1 MIFGMTNAGG
11 AGGMKCVTGSFT
23 SSKTATQKSFAVSG
37 LDFEPKAIAIKRTSL
52 TEGTTGGGVGADLIY
67 CAFSDLENGTGFLM
81 PDGNNTFG
89 GFKTS
94 SYLSVSESDGTFTV
108 NLKTYTFSEYT
119 STTQLSYGKYTY
131 YIYG

>member
-1 MIFGMTNAGG
+1 MIGRTNAG
-11 AGGMKCVTGSFT
+11 AGGKLKLVTGSFT
-23 SSKTATQKSFAVSG
+23 SSKTETQKSFTVQG
-37 LDFEPKAIAIKRTSL
+37 LTFEPKVIAIKRTSIS
-52 TEGTTGGGVGADLIY
+52 EGTTGGGTGAALIY

-81 PDGNNTFG
+81 PDNSGTFT

-108 NLKTYTFSEYT
+108 NLKTYTFSHYT
-119 STTQLSYGKYTY
+119 STSKLSYGKYTY

>member
-1 MIFGMTNAGG
+1 MTGRTNAC
-11 AGGMKCVTGSFT
+11 AGGMKYVTGSFT
-23 SSKTATQKSFAVSG
+23 SSKTETQTSFTVSG

-52 TEGTTGGGVGADLIY
+52 TEGTTGGGTGAALIY

-81 PDGNNTFG
+81 PDDNNTFG

-108 NLKTYTFSEYT
+108 KLKTYTFSEYT
-119 STTQLSYGKYTY
+119 STTRLSYGKYTY

>member
-1 MIFGMTNAGG
+1 MTGRTNAC
-11 AGGMKCVTGSFT
+11 AGGMKYVTGKFT
-23 SSKTATQKSFAVSG
+23 SSDTETQKSFTVSG
-37 LDFEPKAIAIKRTSL
+37 LDFEPKAIAIMRTSL
-52 TEGTTGGGVGADLIY
+52 TEGATGGGSDANLIY

-81 PDGNNTFG
+81 PDDNNTFG

-108 NLKTYTFSEYT
+108 NLKTYTFSHYT
-119 STTQLSYGKYTY
+119 STSRLSYGKYTY

>member
-1 MIFGMTNAGG
+1 MIGRTNAG
-11 AGGMKCVTGSFT
+11 AGGMKYVTGSFT
-23 SSKTATQKSFAVSG
+23 SSKTATQKSFTVSG
-37 LDFEPKAIAIKRTSL
+37 LDFEPKVIAIKRTSL
-52 TEGTTGGGVGADLIY
+52 TEGTTGGGTGDSLIY

-81 PDGNNTFG
+81 PDTSGASA

-108 NLKTYTFSEYT
+108 KLKTYTFSDYT
-119 STTQLSYGKYTY
+119 STSRLSYGKFTY

>member
-11 AGGMKCVTGSFT
+11 AGGMKYVTGSFT
-23 SSKTATQKSFAVSG
+23 SSKTEKQKSFTVRG
-37 LDFEPKAIAIKRTSL
+37 LTFEPKVIAIKRTSL
-52 TEGTTGGGVGADLIY
+52 TEGSIGGGTDDSLIY

-81 PDGNNTFG
+81 PDTSGVSG

-108 NLKTYTFSEYT
+108 KLKTYTFSDYT
-119 STTQLSYGKYTY
+119 STSRLSYGNFTY

>member
-1 MIFGMTNAGG
+1 MTGRTNAC
-11 AGGMKCVTGSFT
+11 AGGGLKPLTGSFT
-23 SSKTATQKSFAVSG
+23 SSKTATQKSFTVQG
-37 LDFEPKAIAIKRTSL
+37 LTFEPKVIAIKRTSL
-52 TEGTTGGGVGADLIY
+52 MEGTTGGGVGADLIY

-81 PDGNNTFG
+81 PDDNNTFG